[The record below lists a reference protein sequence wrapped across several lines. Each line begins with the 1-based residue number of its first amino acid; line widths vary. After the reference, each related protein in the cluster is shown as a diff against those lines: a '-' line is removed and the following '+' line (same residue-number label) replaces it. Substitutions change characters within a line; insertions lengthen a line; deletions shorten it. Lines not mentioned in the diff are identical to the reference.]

1 MCIRLLPLNGVFGDI
16 TRKLMIMTADTRILR
31 ALPGLIA
38 FSVFCAAPLLAEGD
52 RFGDVLER
60 IQSLPPDVRGAE
72 VDRFLAGRRTPFVEL
87 DTLLTF
93 VWYGRADSVLM
104 SGSLQEGWGQPVL
117 MKKMRC
123 GSGPDSPSLFY
134 LTYTVPRD
142 ARLEYKFIVDGEWVI
157 DPRNV
162 RTTPN
167 GDFNNSQAVMPGFVP
182 SRWPVF
188 RDDVPHGTLDT
199 LDFDPHDPEIHS
211 RRVTVYLPPGFG
223 QKDTLPFLIALDG
236 EAALRYMFF
245 PNILDNML
253 FEGQLPPIVAVFVPP
268 AERNEEY
275 MDLKQADFIDAL
287 ADELVPLITRRY
299 HAALSPSER
308 GIAGISNGGHAAL
321 MAGLARNDVFGLC
334 AGQSSTMSGALDQV
348 AGLRARYAPLPDS
361 FRLYLECGRY
371 DIVSGPYDF
380 PVLNRAFSRRLTACD
395 IRHVYREQAG
405 GHDWPS
411 WRETLPDLLRYFF
424 AHGDSPPDVLPGATG
439 KPAGH

>member
-1 MCIRLLPLNGVFGDI
+1 
-16 TRKLMIMTADTRILR
+16 MTAGTRILR
-31 ALPGLIA
+31 VLPGLIA
-38 FSVFCAAPLLAEGD
+38 FLVFSAAAVQAGGD
-52 RFGDVLER
+52 RFADLLER
-60 IQSLPPDVRGAE
+60 IQSLPPGVRGSAVE
-72 VDRFLAGRRTPFVEL
+72 RFLAGRRTPLVEQ

-104 SGSLQEGWGQPVL
+104 NGSLLEGWSQPVL
-117 MKKMRC
+117 MKTLRC

-134 LTYTVPRD
+134 LTCTVLRD
-142 ARLEYKFIVDGEWVI
+142 ARLEYKFAVDGEWVL

-182 SRWPVF
+182 SRWPIF
-188 RDDVPHGTLDT
+188 RQDVPHGTLDT
-199 LDFDPHDPEIHS
+199 LEFHPRDPEIGS
-211 RRVTVYLPPGFG
+211 RRIIVYLPPGFG
-223 QKDTLPFLIALDG
+223 QKDTLPSLIALDG
-236 EAALRYMFF
+236 ETALRYMFF
-245 PNILDNML
+245 ANILDNML

-268 AERNEEY
+268 AERDEEY
-275 MDLKQADFIDAL
+275 MNLKQAEFIDAL
-287 ADELVPLITRRY
+287 ADDLVPLITRRY
-299 HAALSPSER
+299 HTALSPSER
-308 GIAGISNGGHAAL
+308 GITGISNGGHAAL
-321 MAGLARNDVFGLC
+321 MAGLARNDVFGLS

-380 PVLNRAFSRRLTACD
+380 PVLNRAFSRRLTACG
-395 IRHVYREQAG
+395 IRHVYRESAG

-439 KPAGH
+439 IPARH